1 MKRFTTGLL
10 FAAATLAIAPITA
23 SASYVNSADGKA
35 LIEELRQEGIN
46 PDHVRNVLGQAKR
59 QQKILD
65 AISRPAEGTMTW
77 GRYRNIFMQEQRI
90 EQGVQFWHE
99 NKATLEAA
107 EAKFGVPPEI
117 ITAIVGVETSYGRNT
132 GSWKAIDA
140 LATLGF
146 DYPPRAK
153 FFRGEL
159 KQLFLLER
167 DAGIDISQVRGSY
180 AGALGMPQFIPSSY
194 RAYAVDGNGDGKVDL
209 INSKSDIIHSVANY
223 FAKHKWQKGLPVAAR
238 ANLSNNANRSI
249 FSKDYKPNTTLANAA
264 KEGATPVSCQQAADA
279 YCFNLPRNTD
289 VAPLVLDGANGN
301 EYWLVTNNFYTITR
315 YNHSHLYAMAVFQLS
330 QAIKEKMED

>member
-1 MKRFTTGLL
+1 MKRLKTGLML
-10 FAAATLAIAPITA
+10 AAIGLTAAPMMA
-23 SASYVNSADGKA
+23 SASYVNTADGRA
-35 LIEELRQEGIN
+35 FIEELRQEGIS

-65 AISRPAEGTMTW
+65 AISRPAESTMTW
-77 GRYRNIFMQEQRI
+77 GRYRTIFMQDQRI
-90 EQGVQFWHE
+90 NQGVEFWTE

-107 EAKFGVPPEI
+107 EAKYGVPPEI

-132 GSWKAIDA
+132 GSWKAVDA

-153 FFRGEL
+153 FFRSEL
-159 KQLFLLER
+159 KHLFLLER

-194 RAYAVDGNGDGKVDL
+194 RAYAVDGDGDGKTDL
-209 INSKSDIIHSVANY
+209 INSNSDIIHSVANY
-223 FAKHKWQKGLPVAAR
+223 FAKHKWQRDLPIAAR
-238 ANLSNNANRSI
+238 ANLSNNANLSI
-249 FSKDYKPNTTLANAA
+249 FSTDYKPSTTLAATA
-264 KEGATPVSCQQAADA
+264 SAGATPVSCKQAADA
-279 YCFNLPRNTD
+279 YCFDLPRKTE
-289 VAPLVLDGANGN
+289 VAPLVLDGAEGN

-315 YNHSHLYAMAVFQLS
+315 YNHSRLYAMAVFQLS
-330 QAIKEKMED
+330 QAIKERMED